1 MLSFKTAGESHGKG
15 LVAIIDGLPAGIEV
29 DIEHINDK
37 LARRQGG
44 YGRGG
49 RMKIE
54 KDRVEIFSGVRAGK
68 TMGSPVA
75 LLIHNRDWVNWQEV
89 MAVEGMVAE
98 DEVGDNKLNIIKD
111 ERLEKVEKKVTRP
124 RPGHAD
130 LAAALK
136 YNADDIRNILE
147 RASARETAARVVV
160 GGLTDCLLRYFDI
173 DIVSH
178 VIQLGSISAPLE
190 GKVSFAELKERVYAS
205 PLHCYDREKEEEMM
219 KYIDEIRR
227 AGDTL
232 GGIVEIR
239 TTPLPVGL
247 GSHTQWDRRLDG
259 RIAQALMS
267 IPAVKGVEIG
277 PAFENSTLPGSK
289 VHDEI
294 FYTKERGYYRKTN
307 RAGGLEGGT
316 SNGQPLIVRIAMKPI
331 PTLYRPLQSVD
342 MKTKEP
348 FEASIERSDVTAVPA
363 AGVVAEAMLS
373 FVLAQALLEKFGGD
387 SIDEM
392 LGNYK
397 AYLDRIRKM

>member
-136 YNADDIRNILE
+136 YNTDDIRNILE
-147 RASARETAARVVV
+147 RASARETAARVAV

-219 KYIDEIRR
+219 KYIDEIRK

-348 FEASIERSDVTAVPA
+348 FEASIERSDVTAVSA

-392 LGNYK
+392 LVNYR
-397 AYLDRIRKM
+397 AYLDRIKSL